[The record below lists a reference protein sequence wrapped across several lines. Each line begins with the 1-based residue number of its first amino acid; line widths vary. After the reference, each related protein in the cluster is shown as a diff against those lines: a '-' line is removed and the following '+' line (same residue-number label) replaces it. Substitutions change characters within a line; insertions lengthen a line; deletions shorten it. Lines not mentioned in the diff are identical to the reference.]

1 MSGCSAAI
9 LIALVSFGRA
19 AFAAQ
24 MPSSQIVQG
33 ARLFQYW
40 CEDCHAAGERPG
52 TVALQRRYG
61 GSVPAALEERTDL
74 NDALVSFVVRNGKS
88 FMPFFRETEISDE
101 ELVALDRYLSSNTN
115 SKAAARRAAAG
126 PSPIRDKGIIGRSR

>member
-40 CEDCHAAGERPG
+40 CEDCHAAESDRHRG
-52 TVALQRRYG
+52 VATRYG

-74 NDALVSFVVRNGKS
+74 NDALELLSQRQVFYA
-88 FMPFFRETEISDE
+88 FFS
-101 ELVALDRYLSSNTN
+101 
-115 SKAAARRAAAG
+115 
-126 PSPIRDKGIIGRSR
+126 